1 MEYCQVGALPRVCL
15 LLQRRAFGDNGN
27 QQCGSGSQ
35 SQRSA
40 NETDLGELCRQMQRR
55 CKRFDTPSRCSKP
68 QLALSCISSTAN
80 NKVSK
85 TASRQGLFWNL
96 FLEPEVRF
104 CVFTL
109 YVAFDC
115 VWQVILVKG
124 GATAAAD
131 LVHDA
136 GTLVCSRIFR
146 FLSVFCHGS
155 VCSMMETI
163 ELLNPNISEI
173 ICTNLVHLLRLKRCE
188 LLAWEGCIFWNSR
201 PDDSSLSEQL
211 KLTTDY
217 LKMVQF

>member
-1 MEYCQVGALPRVCL
+1 MVNMSNY
-15 LLQRRAFGDNGN
+15 
-27 QQCGSGSQ
+27 S
-35 SQRSA
+35 
-40 NETDLGELCRQMQRR
+40 
-55 CKRFDTPSRCSKP
+55 
-68 QLALSCISSTAN
+68 
-80 NKVSK
+80 
-85 TASRQGLFWNL
+85 
-96 FLEPEVRF
+96 
-104 CVFTL
+104 
-109 YVAFDC
+109 
-115 VWQVILVKG
+115 
-124 GATAAAD
+124 TAAAD

-163 ELLNPNISEI
+163 ELLNPNI
-173 ICTNLVHLLRLKRCE
+173 LKRCE